1 MSRKKDALEYHA
13 SGRPGKIAIQPTK
26 PLATQRDLSLAYS
39 PGVAEPCLRIA
50 SRPEDVFKYTARG
63 NLVGVISN
71 GTAVLGL
78 GNIGPEASK
87 PVMEGK
93 GVLFKAFADID
104 VFDIEVAEN
113 DPDRFIEV
121 VAALEPTFGGI
132 NLEDI
137 KAPECFYIE
146 EQLRKRMKIPV
157 FHDDQ
162 HGTAIISAAAFINA
176 LTLTGKKV
184 DEVKCVFSGA
194 GAAAMACANL
204 FISVGVKPENLI
216 LCDSRGVIY
225 TGRKERMNPYK
236 ERLAVDTPLR
246 TLAEAM
252 VDSDVFVGVSV
263 AGLVTKDMLRTMAA
277 RPIVMAMANPDPEIS
292 YPDAVS
298 ARDDVIMATGRS
310 DFPNQVNNVLGFPFI
325 FRGALDVQATQINEE
340 MKLAAAYALADLAR
354 EEVPDDVKH
363 AYGDAN
369 LKYGPE
375 YIIPKPFDSR
385 ALLKVACAVAQA
397 AMDSGVARKPIADMS
412 LYRNK
417 LERILGKERAVMR
430 TILTTASRDPKRLV
444 FAEGDH
450 PKIIRAA
457 QICIEEG
464 IALPTLLGN
473 VDDIKR
479 QAAAIDI
486 SLEGITLVDP
496 MVTDRAQ
503 FDKYVEVFSERR
515 CRQGITRA
523 AARRAM
529 VSRNYFAAMM
539 VEMGDADGFLSG
551 MALSYPETIRPA
563 LEVIGPRPDIKR
575 VAGAYL
581 VILDEGVK
589 IFADTTVNIDPT
601 AEELV
606 EIAIETARMARRLDI
621 QPEIAMLSYSNF
633 GSNRSAS
640 ASKVAKAVRL
650 LKQRAPDLS
659 VDGEIQVGPAL
670 DVEQRDRLF
679 DFCELNGPAN
689 ILIFPEL
696 NSANIG
702 YKLMRHLG
710 RAEVV
715 GPILTGM
722 NRPVSVL
729 ERDCSVRTV
738 VNMSA
743 ITVVHAQEMT
753 SEVHRGDRQ

>member
-26 PLATQRDLSLAYS
+26 PLQTQRDLSLAYS
-39 PGVAEPCLRIA
+39 PGVAEPCLQIA

-78 GNIGPEASK
+78 GDIGPEASK

-176 LTLTGKKV
+176 LTLTEKNV
-184 DEVKCVFSGA
+184 EEVKCVFSGA

-225 TGRKERMNPYK
+225 TGRTERMNPYK

-252 VDSDVFVGVSV
+252 VDADVFVGVSV
-263 AGLVTKDMLRTMAA
+263 AGLVTQDMLRTMAD

-298 ARDDVIMATGRS
+298 ARNDVIMATGRS

-340 MKLAAAYALADLAR
+340 MKLAAAYALAELAR
-354 EEVPDDVKH
+354 EEVPDDVKR
-363 AYGDAN
+363 AYGDMN

-412 LYRNK
+412 QYRNQ

-430 TILTTASRDPKRLV
+430 TVITKASQDPKRIV
-444 FAEGDH
+444 FAEGNH

-464 IALPTLLGN
+464 IALPTLLGKIE
-473 VDDIKR
+473 DIEQ
-479 QAAAIDI
+479 QAAEIDV
-486 SLEGITLVDP
+486 SLEGITVVDP
-496 MVTDRAQ
+496 MVTNKDQ
-503 FDKYVEVFSERR
+503 FDTYVELFSQRR
-515 CRQGITRA
+515 CRQGMTKA
-523 AARRAM
+523 AASRAM
-529 VSRNYFAAMM
+529 LSRNYFAAMM
-539 VEMGDADGFLSG
+539 VEAGDADGFLSG

-581 VILDEGVK
+581 VILDDGVK
-589 IFADTTVNIDPT
+589 IFADTTVNIDPS

-633 GSNRSAS
+633 GSNRSAP

-650 LKQRAPDLS
+650 LKERAPDLS

-670 DVEQRDRLF
+670 DVEQRNRLF
-679 DFCELNGPAN
+679 DFCELSGPAN

-710 RAEVV
+710 HAEVV
-715 GPILTGM
+715 GPILIGM

-738 VNMSA
+738 VNMAA
-743 ITVVHAQEMT
+743 ITVVHAQEMS
-753 SEVHRGDRQ
+753 SELNRKGS